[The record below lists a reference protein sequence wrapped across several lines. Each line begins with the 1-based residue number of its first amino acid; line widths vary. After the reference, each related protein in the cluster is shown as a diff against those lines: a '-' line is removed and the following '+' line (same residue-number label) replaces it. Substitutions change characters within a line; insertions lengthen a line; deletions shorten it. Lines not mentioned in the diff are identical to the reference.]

1 VVDWECRGE
10 AEGFR
15 PLCFFVLVDASY
27 AIESR
32 LVQAKVRRSVIW
44 RGTRFVTRLERAF
57 RSNTNT
63 NPFAMKMSI
72 AMQVKEVEL
81 SAELIMM

>member
-1 VVDWECRGE
+1 
-10 AEGFR
+10 
-15 PLCFFVLVDASY
+15 
-27 AIESR
+27 
-32 LVQAKVRRSVIW
+32 VIR